1 MASIIAHLLNDDP
14 IMGEVENLPKPTD
27 FTITIRNPSKK
38 DGKDLPY
45 LEHNVNTI
53 IIPVFRISFI
63 EVLESR
69 EEEIISFVR
78 E

>member
-1 MASIIAHLLNDDP
+1 MASIIAHLVNDDP
-14 IMGEVENLPKPTD
+14 IMGEVEVLPKPTD

-45 LEHNVNTI
+45 LEANVNTI
-53 IIPVFRISFI
+53 IIPIFRISFI
-63 EVLESR
+63 EVLESH
-69 EEEIISFVR
+69 EEEIITFVR